1 MYSLKERY
9 ISTDP
14 VILGTR
20 GYSFEITDASITRYD
35 VNGREKSSGLL
46 VKDHF
51 EPVCGVLYLAH
62 LLKDNEVKESIDM
75 YFMGEEEKKKY
86 DAAPTLENVLDA
98 LDKQLSQLTDGEFDA
113 YYEDC
118 RARHDG
124 IEHSSVFH
132 NRLPFEMQM
141 QNIFWNILDLR
152 EGRYHGSKN
161 IRYQARRGIPR
172 IETIGEKL
180 YTELLDLIWRMDNGE
195 RY

>member
-75 YFMGEEEKKKY
+75 YFMGEKEKKKY
-86 DAAPTLENVLDA
+86 
-98 LDKQLSQLTDGEFDA
+98 
-113 YYEDC
+113 
-118 RARHDG
+118 
-124 IEHSSVFH
+124 
-132 NRLPFEMQM
+132 
-141 QNIFWNILDLR
+141 
-152 EGRYHGSKN
+152 
-161 IRYQARRGIPR
+161 
-172 IETIGEKL
+172 
-180 YTELLDLIWRMDNGE
+180 
-195 RY
+195 